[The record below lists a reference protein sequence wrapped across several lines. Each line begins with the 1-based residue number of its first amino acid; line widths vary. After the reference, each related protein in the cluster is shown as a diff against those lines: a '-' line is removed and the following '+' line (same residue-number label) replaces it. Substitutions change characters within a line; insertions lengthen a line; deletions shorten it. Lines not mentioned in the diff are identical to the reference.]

1 MIARE
6 LKEKLRRRETQVG
19 TFVKLAD
26 PTAMEVLGLAGMDF
40 AIVDTE
46 HAPCD
51 QMLLLD
57 LLRAADSV
65 GLPTIVRVPEGTEPY
80 ILKTLDLGASG
91 VQIPGLSTVEE
102 IDRAISFTKYA
113 PRGVRGLSFAQRSA
127 GYGTKEKFRYMQDS
141 NEGLINVVHIENK
154 DAAAHTEELC
164 RRAAIAIA
172 FALPAKAQ
180 VTPFTYFNV
189 DWQFNAPISN
199 NFANKASGWGM
210 NFEGG
215 YYILPDLSIGAFIN
229 YHTNNEYISRQ
240 TLPISNSAALTTDQQ
255 HSVFQLPF
263 GFATHYRFSDGACQ
277 PYIGLKLGANY
288 TKMSSDFYIY
298 EVKDNTWGFYVSP
311 EVGVNIYPWTNSI
324 GFHLAAFYSYST
336 NKGTVFNYD
345 MDKLNNFGFRL
356 GVAF

>member
-51 QMLLLD
+51 QMLLLE

-65 GLPTIVRVPEGTEPY
+65 GLPTIVRVPEGTEPH
-80 ILKTLDLGASG
+80 ILKALDLGASG

-141 NEGLINVVHIENK
+141 NEGL
-154 DAAAHTEELC
+154 C
-164 RRAAIAIA
+164 RREDIDVLFIGPMDISQSLGHPGDPAHPEVQQVVRQVFDTCNANEKPFGIFVGTTEAARKYRDLGASYIAIA
-172 FALPAKAQ
+172 SDLAFMAKGYHQ
-180 VTPFTYFNV
+180 MV
-189 DWQFNAPISN
+189 D
-199 NFANKASGWGM
+199 
-210 NFEGG
+210 E
-215 YYILPDLSIGAFIN
+215 
-229 YHTNNEYISRQ
+229 
-240 TLPISNSAALTTDQQ
+240 
-255 HSVFQLPF
+255 
-263 GFATHYRFSDGACQ
+263 
-277 PYIGLKLGANY
+277 LK
-288 TKMSSDFYIY
+288 K
-298 EVKDNTWGFYVSP
+298 
-311 EVGVNIYPWTNSI
+311 
-324 GFHLAAFYSYST
+324 
-336 NKGTVFNYD
+336 
-345 MDKLNNFGFRL
+345 
-356 GVAF
+356 